1 MKKRTDDDG
10 LTEEERKEVKAIQKE
25 TAKIKA
31 LASKTKD
38 DTVDTTDRMVTLNEH
53 TKEVGAGTMRN
64 LQDQGGQAASF
75 FFLVFVVCCL
85 FILVVWFSLSSCSLP
100 HIQSNSAGL
109 RTMSDESR
117 RILRRPITRHIV
129 SSPSSALGGR
139 RSVSKPVSPRFSWK
153 ESRKRKSAWHGHRN
167 HSFNLKSH
175 QDAGGSS

>member
-129 SSPSSALGGR
+129 SSPSSALEGR
-139 RSVSKPVSPRFSWK
+139 RSASKLVSPRFSWK
-153 ESRKRKSAWHGHRN
+153 ESRKRKRG
-167 HSFNLKSH
+167 
-175 QDAGGSS
+175 